1 MESAVEDTLNKL
13 TTGPEE
19 QQRKYSEGLSLGN
32 NMKNKGLKR
41 KQTISALR
49 QRNQTYRE
57 SKKPGAVSRFHR
69 QNILGYIMIC
79 LIFWVYK
86 SND

>member
-13 TTGPEE
+13 TTGTEE
-19 QQRKYSEGLSLGN
+19 QQRKNSEGISLGN

-41 KQTISALR
+41 QKTISALT

-69 QNILGYIMIC
+69 QNILCYIMIC
-79 LIFWVYK
+79 FFLGLYE
-86 SND
+86 